1 MSILI
6 DNSANW
12 KSVTSEGAP
21 VIRQAPRCVFGKAI
35 TSRMFSSPSINIT
48 RRSSPGAIPA
58 CGGVPYCNASIK
70 YPNLDFTSSGDILAT
85 GEHMMLHVNSQI
97 GKASEFGSKLF
108 EKLSLIWK
116 GHKKLS
122 LPEYAGKEILV

>member
-1 MSILI
+1 M
-6 DNSANW
+6 DEEYR
-12 KSVTSEGAP
+12 KKGFSVYTVETH
-21 VIRQAPRCVFGKAI
+21 IRHVKEV
-35 TSRMFSSPSINIT
+35 S
-48 RRSSPGAIPA
+48 
-58 CGGVPYCNASIK
+58 GGEPLSVETQLLGFDEKRFRIVHVMKNV
-70 YPNLDFTSSGDILAT
+70 SSGEILAT

-122 LPEYAGKEILV
+122 LPEYAGKGIRDLTNIL